1 MMQTNET
8 NFPEMLT
15 IDQTAKRSGLSAYAV
30 RKLARS
36 STGQAFTVRVGTKYL
51 INWERFTAFFNCG
64 AVGENSSAECN
75 PSVSAT
81 HCQLPYR
88 GAYGGEDC
96 MPSVTCGDSSAQGTS
111 SGRPFRGT
119 NAKEQ
124 PFAGIQPVPVR
135 L

>member
-51 INWERFTAFFNCG
+51 INQEKFAAFLNCEALG
-64 AVGENSSAECN
+64 QDTPE
-75 PSVSAT
+75 PD
-81 HCQLPYR
+81 R
-88 GAYGGEDC
+88 
-96 MPSVTCGDSSAQGTS
+96 
-111 SGRPFRGT
+111 R
-119 NAKEQ
+119 Q
-124 PFAGIQPVPVR
+124 PASIQPVPVR

>member
-51 INWERFTAFFNCG
+51 INQEKFAAFLNCEALG
-64 AVGENSSAECN
+64 QDMPEPDRRQ
-75 PSVSAT
+75 PS
-81 HCQLPYR
+81 
-88 GAYGGEDC
+88 
-96 MPSVTCGDSSAQGTS
+96 
-111 SGRPFRGT
+111 
-119 NAKEQ
+119 
-124 PFAGIQPVPVR
+124 AGIQPVPVR

>member
-51 INWERFTAFFNCG
+51 INWGRFTAFFNCAEPLSQPAAASSPFRG
-64 AVGENSSAECN
+64 AYSGRDCN

-96 MPSVTCGDSSAQGTS
+96 MPSVS
-111 SGRPFRGT
+111 
-119 NAKEQ
+119 AKEQ
-124 PFAGIQPVPVR
+124 NTTGIQPVPVR

>member
-8 NFPEMLT
+8 TFPEMLT

-51 INWERFTAFFNCG
+51 INQEKFAAFLNCEALG
-64 AVGENSSAECN
+64 QDTPEPDRRQ
-75 PSVSAT
+75 PS
-81 HCQLPYR
+81 
-88 GAYGGEDC
+88 
-96 MPSVTCGDSSAQGTS
+96 
-111 SGRPFRGT
+111 
-119 NAKEQ
+119 
-124 PFAGIQPVPVR
+124 AGIQPVPVR

>member
-51 INWERFTAFFNCG
+51 INQEKFAAFLNCEALG
-64 AVGENSSAECN
+64 QDTPEPDRRQ
-75 PSVSAT
+75 PS
-81 HCQLPYR
+81 
-88 GAYGGEDC
+88 
-96 MPSVTCGDSSAQGTS
+96 
-111 SGRPFRGT
+111 
-119 NAKEQ
+119 
-124 PFAGIQPVPVR
+124 AGIQPVSAR

>member
-51 INWERFTAFFNCG
+51 INQEKFAAFLNCEALG
-64 AVGENSSAECN
+64 QDTPE
-75 PSVSAT
+75 PD
-81 HCQLPYR
+81 R
-88 GAYGGEDC
+88 
-96 MPSVTCGDSSAQGTS
+96 
-111 SGRPFRGT
+111 R
-119 NAKEQ
+119 Q
-124 PFAGIQPVPVR
+124 PAAGIQPVPVR

>member
-51 INWERFTAFFNCG
+51 INWERFTAFFNC
-64 AVGENSSAECN
+64 AEPLSQPAAASS
-75 PSVSAT
+75 PF
-81 HCQLPYR
+81 R
-88 GAYGGEDC
+88 GAYAE
-96 MPSVTCGDSSAQGTS
+96 
-111 SGRPFRGT
+111 
-119 NAKEQ
+119 EQ
-124 PFAGIQPVPVR
+124 HTAGIQPVPVR

>member
-36 STGQAFTVRVGTKYL
+36 STGQDFTVRVGTKYL
-51 INWERFTAFFNCG
+51 INQEKFAAFLNCEALG
-64 AVGENSSAECN
+64 QDTPEPDRRQ
-75 PSVSAT
+75 PS
-81 HCQLPYR
+81 
-88 GAYGGEDC
+88 
-96 MPSVTCGDSSAQGTS
+96 
-111 SGRPFRGT
+111 
-119 NAKEQ
+119 
-124 PFAGIQPVPVR
+124 AGIQPVPVR